1 MNDHTQNHLSGPQLV
16 RSYLKTLTSDPGV
29 YRMLDENH
37 NPLYVGKARNLRN
50 RVSNYAQYAGNSL
63 RIQKMIHATCSM
75 MFLTTKNETEALLL
89 EQNLIKQ
96 LKPKYNVLLRET
108 ISLFPTFLYQQS
120 RIFHELRSIVAK
132 KKGLGVTMVLLLVQG
147 Q

>member
-1 MNDHTQNHLSGPQLV
+1 MYSLLHMNDHTQNHLSGPQLV
-16 RSYLKTLTSDPGV
+16 RSYLKTLTNDPGV

-63 RIQKMIHATCSM
+63 RIQKMIYATYSM

-89 EQNLIKQ
+89 
-96 LKPKYNVLLRET
+96 
-108 ISLFPTFLYQQS
+108 
-120 RIFHELRSIVAK
+120 
-132 KKGLGVTMVLLLVQG
+132 
-147 Q
+147 